1 MTGAIGIHVFWGL
14 VFIQVLGVASA
25 WVVRLSEGSRR
36 QTSCQRLFLA
46 CLMLVGGAAIVA
58 PVVGSGWW
66 MVSGGTLAVM
76 VVMVTYDFRR
86 SGQASA
92 RAT

>member
-1 MTGAIGIHVFWGL
+1 MTGAIGIHLFWGL
-14 VFIQVLGVASA
+14 VSLQVLGLASA

-36 QTSCQRLFLA
+36 QTSCRRLFLA
-46 CLMLVGGAAIVA
+46 CLTLVGGGAIVA
-58 PVVGSGWW
+58 PAVGSGWW
-66 MVSGGTLAVM
+66 MVFGGTLAVM
-76 VVMVTYDFRR
+76 VLMVTYDFRR